1 MSDENRATK
10 IRYFVFSWTTV
21 LAFLAGIVIP
31 LLAAAIPQ
39 LIDYLRTRD
48 DFQYTRGDPVHFDEQ
63 IAYWLEIKNKGQVV
77 ERSVE
82 VWIGVPAD
90 GDLKIEFDPLNTD
103 ALSPIR
109 LRNETG
115 YKVVSLG
122 DMRSNEKYRI
132 SILTSWK
139 SFMFD
144 KDVGF
149 RYGFPAFQEKV
160 VSRDRVAKFVP
171 RKGSVWDDSRPWIPW
186 YTITFAVLT
195 GLGVILGMSLGTGIR
210 KRSND

>member
-1 MSDENRATK
+1 MLDENRATK
-10 IRYFVFSWTTV
+10 TRYLVLSWTTV
-21 LAFLAGIVIP
+21 FAFLAGIVIP
-31 LLAAAIPQ
+31 LLAATVPQ

-48 DFQYTRGDPVHFDEQ
+48 DFQYTRGDPVHFNKQ
-63 IAYWLEIKNKGQVV
+63 IAYWLEVENKGQVV

-103 ALSPIR
+103 TLSPIR
-109 LRNETG
+109 LRNEPG

-122 DMRSNEKYRI
+122 DMRSNETYRM
-132 SILTSWK
+132 SILTSWN
-139 SFMFD
+139 SFSID
-144 KDVGF
+144 ERGGF
-149 RYGFPAFQEKV
+149 KYSFPAFREKV

-171 RKGSVWDDSRPWIPW
+171 RKGSVWDQSRSGAPW
-186 YTITFAVLT
+186 YTIVFAVLA
-195 GLGVILGMSLGTGIR
+195 GLGVVLGTSFGSGVR